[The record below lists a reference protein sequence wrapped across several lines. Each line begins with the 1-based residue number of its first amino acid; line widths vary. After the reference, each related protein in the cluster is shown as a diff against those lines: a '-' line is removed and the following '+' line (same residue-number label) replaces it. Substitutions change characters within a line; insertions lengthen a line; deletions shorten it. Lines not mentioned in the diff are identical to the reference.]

1 MSLVSKTDMLS
12 AIFRLRNLIF
22 ILERFGI
29 VKVYTPNPILLTL
42 KSTTVEKSQKR
53 YLSFYKSF
61 RKTLRIQI
69 THLVVVFCVIVL
81 LSGCGSLHNGQKWGL
96 DATIFPGW
104 QRIGNSALKAALA
117 PETWVPAFG
126 ALGFQIGDMD
136 ERVSDWASDK
146 TPVFGSN
153 ENADKQ
159 SDFLRNAAFADYL
172 ITALATPSGQQ
183 PGEWAVAKSKGI
195 SVGYVALH
203 STRNTVFFI
212 KDQIHRTRPN
222 QTHDDSF
229 PSNHASKTAVMSM
242 LASKNIDSLPISDVY
257 KTSLKIGTFSLDAGT
272 AWARV
277 EGNRHYP
284 SDVLAGMALGHFFGA
299 FFNDAFLGLDQTD
312 QIGLTIEPSMNGPL
326 ITFHWFF

>member
-1 MSLVSKTDMLS
+1 MSSSK
-12 AIFRLRNLIF
+12 FRLQNHIF
-22 ILERFGI
+22 DFYLLRM
-29 VKVYTPNPILLTL
+29 KVYTTNPILLNP
-42 KSTTVEKSQKR
+42 KSPNAEKSRKR
-53 YLSFYKSF
+53 YLLFDKSF
-61 RKTLRIQI
+61 RKTLRIII
-69 THLVVVFCVIVL
+69 THSVVVFCVIVL
-81 LSGCGSLHNGQKWGL
+81 FSGCGSLHNGRNWGQ

-104 QRIGNSALKAALA
+104 QRIGNAALKAVVA
-117 PETWVPAFG
+117 PGTWVPALG
-126 ALGFQIGDMD
+126 AIGLQIDNMD

-153 ENADKQ
+153 ENADKK
-159 SDFLRNAAFADYL
+159 SDFLRDAAFADYL

-183 PGEWAVAKSKGI
+183 PGEWMVAKAKGI

-212 KDQIHRTRPN
+212 KDLIPRTRPN

-242 LASKNIDSLPISDVY
+242 LASKNIDSLPISNIY

-312 QIGLTIEPSMNGPL
+312 QVGLMIEPSMNGPL